1 MSDTNTTID
10 PTKEYSPEQMAAMR
24 QILAV
29 EDARRAEELAAKRAA
44 YAKRLAEVMGTDS
57 AKAFRA
63 DLAAFVQAVEAD
75 DDKSFHVEAL
85 RMALGRIEA

>member
-1 MSDTNTTID
+1 MADTTID

-24 QILAV
+24 QVIAA
-29 EDARRAEELAAKRAA
+29 EDARRAEETAAKRAA
-44 YAKRLAEVMGTDS
+44 YAKKLAAVMGTDS

-63 DLAAFVQAVEAD
+63 DLNAFVQQTPAD
-75 DDKSFHVEAL
+75 DNLSFHVEAL

>member
-10 PTKEYSPEQMAAMR
+10 PTKEYSSEQLAVMR
-24 QILAV
+24 QIIAA

-44 YAKRLAEVMGTDS
+44 YAKKLAVVMGTDS

-63 DLAAFVQAVEAD
+63 DLDAFVQAVEAD